1 MKLVSLR
8 EIVKS
13 GKMSSLSPLLL
24 IAKELKL
31 NYLIEE
37 NGLITGP
44 AVGLSILID
53 RITKELPIKST
64 LDLCCGSGAI
74 TKIANRNGVKKI
86 VCVDK
91 NTKAAE
97 LNIKKT
103 NGIKIVKEDIMK
115 FEIEDYFDLIV
126 LDAPRE
132 ILPKISRRFG
142 EFIKKSNIFVLW
154 HGSCEEIEW
163 NQSIRDILRENSKF
177 VYSFSIYGEE
187 ISACSSTKIGI
198 EWLRKFYRRW

>member
-1 MKLVSLR
+1 MKLVTIR

-13 GKMSSLSPLLL
+13 EKMSSLSPLLL

-53 RITKELPIKST
+53 KITKQLPIKSM

-97 LNIKKT
+97 LNIGKF

-115 FEIEDYFDLIV
+115 YEIEDHFDLIV

-154 HGSCEEIEW
+154 QGSCEEIEW
-163 NQSIRDILRENSKF
+163 NQSIRDILRENSKI

-187 ISACSSTKIGI
+187 ISACSSTKVGI

>member
-1 MKLVSLR
+1 MRLVSLR
-8 EIVKS
+8 DIVKS
-13 GKMSSLSPLLL
+13 EKMSYLSPLLL

-53 RITKELPIKST
+53 KITKQLPIKSM

-132 ILPKISRRFG
+132 ILPKISRRFD

-163 NQSIRDILRENSKF
+163 NQSIRDILRENSKI

>member
-1 MKLVSLR
+1 MRLVSLR
-8 EIVKS
+8 DIVKN
-13 GKMSSLSPLLL
+13 GEMSSLSPLLL
-24 IAKELKL
+24 IAKELNL

-53 RITKELPIKST
+53 KITKQLPIKSM

-97 LNIKKT
+97 LNIGKI
-103 NGIKIVKEDIMK
+103 NDIEIVKGDIMK
-115 FEIEDYFDLIV
+115 FEIEEYFDLIV

-132 ILPKISRRFG
+132 ILPKISRRFD

-154 HGSCEEIEW
+154 NGSCEEIEW
-163 NQSIRDILRENSKF
+163 NQSIRDILRENSKI

>member
-1 MKLVSLR
+1 MKLVTVR

-13 GKMSSLSPLLL
+13 KKMSSLSPLLL

-53 RITKELPIKST
+53 KITKQLPIKSM

-115 FEIEDYFDLIV
+115 LEIEDFFDLIV

-132 ILPKISRRFG
+132 ILPKISRRFD

-163 NQSIRDILRENSKF
+163 NQSIRDILRENSKI

>member
-1 MKLVSLR
+1 MKLVTIR
-8 EIVKS
+8 DIVKS
-13 GKMSSLSPLLL
+13 EKTSSLSPLLL
-24 IAKELKL
+24 IARELKL
-31 NYLIEE
+31 NYVIEE

-53 RITKELPIKST
+53 KITKQLPIKSM

-97 LNIKKT
+97 LNIGKID
-103 NGIKIVKEDIMK
+103 GIKIVKEDIMK

-163 NQSIRDILRENSKF
+163 NLSIRDILRENSKI

-187 ISACSSTKIGI
+187 ISACSSTKVGI

>member
-1 MKLVSLR
+1 MRLVSLR
-8 EIVKS
+8 DIVKN

-24 IAKELKL
+24 IAKELNL

-53 RITKELPIKST
+53 KITKQLPIKSM

-97 LNIKKT
+97 LNIEKT

-132 ILPKISRRFG
+132 ILPKISRRFD

-163 NQSIRDILRENSKF
+163 NKGIRDILRENSKI

>member
-53 RITKELPIKST
+53 RMTKQLPVKSM
-64 LDLCCGSGAI
+64 LDLCCGSGAL

-91 NTKAAE
+91 NTKAVE
-97 LNIKKT
+97 LNVGK
-103 NGIKIVKEDIMK
+103 NNCIKIVKEDIMK
-115 FEIEDYFDLIV
+115 FKIEEFFDLIV

-142 EFIKKSNIFVLW
+142 EFIKKSNVFVLW
-154 HGSCEEIEW
+154 HGSCEEIDL
-163 NQSIRDILRENSKF
+163 NQSIREILREESKV
-177 VYSFSIYGEE
+177 VYSFSVYGEE
-187 ISACSSTKIGI
+187 ISACSSTKTGI
-198 EWLRKFYRRW
+198 EWLRKFYIRW